1 MLITSDSF
9 SKRFILRRLHKFVD
23 ISNHEVCIFWY
34 NPSPGVSRT
43 IRRIVAYTCW
53 DCSICG
59 STIRHLRHI
68 QAMDYSKFTIPFLFV
83 RFLVPYFATYLTVS
97 LEMIFLQ
104 SWNHRHYPNSGPGNT
119 EDGLSS
125 FQLFLCGLAAGT
137 CAKLV
142 CHPLDV
148 VKKRFQVRIFA
159 LCWMRFVNL
168 AIYDLRLKID

>member
-1 MLITSDSF
+1 MRSAF
-9 SKRFILRRLHKFVD
+9 FD
-23 ISNHEVCIFWY
+23 I
-34 NPSPGVSRT
+34 
-43 IRRIVAYTCW
+43 
-53 DCSICG
+53 
-59 STIRHLRHI
+59 I
-68 QAMDYSKFTIPFLFV
+68 QARGFRGLYAGLSPTLVEI
-83 RFLVPYFATYLTVS
+83 VPYAGLQFGTYDTFKRWTTAS
-97 LEMIFLQ
+97 LLYHFYLYVFLSLILLLISQFPSKWSLQ